1 MMTQLHPKMV
11 LTTQGQPIEVILPW
25 TEYQEL
31 VEILGLDLSS
41 QAQADLIQAR
51 QDREQGN
58 LEAYLDLEAL

>member
-25 TEYQEL
+25 SEYQEL
-31 VEILGLDLSS
+31 VEILGLDFSS
-41 QAQADLIQAR
+41 QAKADLIQAR

-58 LEAYLDLEAL
+58 LEAYLDFEAL

>member
-11 LTTQGQPIEVILPW
+11 LTTQGQPLEVILPW

-31 VEILGLDLSS
+31 VEILGLDLDT
-41 QAQADLIQAR
+41 QARAELIQAR

-58 LEAYLDLEAL
+58 VDAYLDFEAL

>member
-25 TEYQEL
+25 SEYQDL
-31 VEILGLDLSS
+31 VEILGFDLGS
-41 QAQADLIQAR
+41 QAKADLIQAR

-58 LEAYLDLEAL
+58 LDAYLDIEAL

>member
-25 TEYQEL
+25 SEYQDL
-31 VEILGLDLSS
+31 VEILGLDLGS
-41 QAQADLIQAR
+41 QAKADLIQAR

-58 LEAYLDLEAL
+58 LEAYLDIEAL

>member
-11 LTTQGQPIEVILPW
+11 LTTQGQPVEVILPW
-25 TEYQEL
+25 AEYQEL
-31 VEILGLDLSS
+31 VEILGLDLGS
-41 QAQADLIQAR
+41 QAKADLIQAR

>member
-11 LTTQGQPIEVILPW
+11 LTTQGQPLEVILPW

-31 VEILGLDLSS
+31 VEILGLDLDTP
-41 QAQADLIQAR
+41 ARAELIQAR

-58 LEAYLDLEAL
+58 VEAYLDFEAL